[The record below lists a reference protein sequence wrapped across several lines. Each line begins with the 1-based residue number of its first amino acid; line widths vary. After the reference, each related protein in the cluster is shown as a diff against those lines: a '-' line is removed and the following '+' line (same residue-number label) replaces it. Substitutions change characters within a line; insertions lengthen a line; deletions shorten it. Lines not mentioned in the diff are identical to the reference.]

1 NIPPGGWKL
10 CMVDSVRPIQLLSLW
25 KSFKVVGAM
34 VAVKRHQPSPIVFD
48 GSIAQVAHQELW
60 WAPWSGVDEPMIHP
74 RQMASAILVGDNWTS
89 KYIRNS
95 VPVSQ
100 RFHYDNRDPKGGI
113 EQVVEFFKAG
123 SPPWL
128 PIDRSGQ
135 DDAGK
140 DSGKFASQQSIG
152 YFYVDGP
159 TNSRVTVDVELKL
172 TIALK
177 GRKCLGGKVDE
188 SGPINANNAG
198 VSIGNEDIGSNL
210 GADLPVEDA
219 DSVD

>member
-1 NIPPGGWKL
+1 
-10 CMVDSVRPIQLLSLW
+10 MVDSVRPVQLQSLW
-25 KSFKVVGAM
+25 KSFKVVGAN
-34 VAVKRHQPSPIVFD
+34 VAVKRHQPSPIIFD
-48 GSIAQVAHQELW
+48 GSQAQVAHQELW

-74 RQMASAILVGDNWTS
+74 RQMASAILVGDNWTA

-100 RFHYDNRDPKGGI
+100 RFHYDNRDPKKGI
-113 EQVVEFFKAG
+113 EQVIEFFKAG

-128 PIDRSGQ
+128 PIDRGDK

-159 TNSRVTVDVELKL
+159 TTANVTIDVELKL

-177 GRKCLGGKVDE
+177 GRKCLGGKVDN

-198 VSIGNEDIGSNL
+198 QSI
-210 GADLPVEDA
+210 
-219 DSVD
+219 